1 MRPSDTVLRRVMGR
15 RHKGRRPA
23 AVVDHIKADDGPD
36 FEALESTPPSLDSDK
51 RLSHAVPSPSTR
63 QSILSL
69 LSTILP
75 VGRGITPEKFMNAI
89 LTEGSFEAYLELA
102 RR

>member
-15 RHKGRRPA
+15 RRKGRR
-23 AVVDHIKADDGPD
+23 VDHIKADDGPD

-69 LSTILP
+69 LSTIPP
-75 VGRGITPEKFMNAI
+75 VDHDEPQPKTNPH
-89 LTEGSFEAYLELA
+89 LW
-102 RR
+102 